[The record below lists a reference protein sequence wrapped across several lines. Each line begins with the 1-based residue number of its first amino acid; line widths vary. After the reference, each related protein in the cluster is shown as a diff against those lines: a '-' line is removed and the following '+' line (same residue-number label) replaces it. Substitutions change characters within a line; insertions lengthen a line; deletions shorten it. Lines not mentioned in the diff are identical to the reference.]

1 MSFSQES
8 SAFFDELTKIIDQQQ
23 SEREEEMDRSEATP
37 YSSLLTQDE
46 EPSESYNPQQV
57 EEPEPEVVTR
67 AQA

>member
-1 MSFSQES
+1 MSLAQES

-23 SEREEEMDRSEATP
+23 AEREDEMDKRDASP
-37 YSSLLTQDE
+37 YSSQLTQDE
-46 EPSESYNPQQV
+46 EPSEEYNPHQV